1 MIHAERAVQQL
12 VQGFRS
18 YQLPTALR
26 AVLWSYRYGKLQK
39 MQS

>member
-26 AVLWSYRYGKLQK
+26 AVLSYRYGKLQK